1 MPFSWIATLLL
12 VSVVNVCAF
21 KDVKQWED
29 RTLTKSRESSVN
41 ILGFIKLFDAAFYV
55 ENNYQPKDFPGNFSY
70 ALSLRYEKN
79 IKKETL
85 IKTADEI
92 LKDLYSADDLQKF
105 VQELRLINDHYL
117 DVNKGDTYTLVY
129 DPDRRTSLLYNDE
142 YLVTVPGEAFAS
154 IYFSIWLGGHP
165 KTRDL
170 KRDLLGN

>member
-79 IKKETL
+79 LKKETL

-117 DVNKGDTYTLVY
+117 DVNK
-129 DPDRRTSLLYNDE
+129 
-142 YLVTVPGEAFAS
+142 
-154 IYFSIWLGGHP
+154 
-165 KTRDL
+165 
-170 KRDLLGN
+170 